1 MTDRLEFQEYFSG
14 GGISR
19 HWLLVRTPLEIL
31 DLKCIQLGE
40 PKSVSDK
47 DALKALFRSFG
58 EVLNLSDG
66 RRVRFPGKSV
76 GKMIGQCGVDL
87 RLIASAFNVLF
98 ANSVLAWSEPELPI
112 PGHKVHP
119 DVMAYHQYVVKF
131 DWSGQTYFAR
141 FTVRESRSTPKS
153 RNDVH
158 AATISRVSL
167 YKMEDAT
174 STGLG
179 QNQAEDIAPFTDK
192 KIAYF
197 FLAVKAVNVA
207 AEKRAKEGMTAR
219 ERLQLAYEIAFLPR
233 RLNGLFRG
241 WLKDPASVTEDEL
254 KALDEAAML
263 HLPLPQG
270 GYASV
275 RALYR
280 LAAYQAGSCDY
291 GMRGFIDNVRRRLNR
306 PALAV
311 TEVPSGMVKDV
322 VLPKYRVPEF

>member
-1 MTDRLEFQEYFSG
+1 MMYMIGARHEFQLYFAN

-19 HWLLVRTPLEIL
+19 HWMLVRTPLEIR
-31 DLKCIQLGE
+31 DLKGVYVGE
-40 PKSVSDK
+40 QKAVADK

-87 RLIASAFNVLF
+87 RSIAPVFNVLF

-119 DVMAYHQYVVKF
+119 DVMAYHQYVAKF
-131 DWSGQTYFAR
+131 NWSGCAYFVR

-167 YKMEDAT
+167 YKMEGAT

-179 QNQAEDIAPFTDK
+179 QNQAEDTAPFTDNK
-192 KIAYF
+192 LSYF
-197 FLAVKAVNVA
+197 FAAVKAVVA
-207 AEKRAKEGMTAR
+207 ENERGKLDAAKKAKEEM
-219 ERLQLAYEIAFLPR
+219 
-233 RLNGLFRG
+233 
-241 WLKDPASVTEDEL
+241 K
-254 KALDEAAML
+254 
-263 HLPLPQG
+263 
-270 GYASV
+270 
-275 RALYR
+275 
-280 LAAYQAGSCDY
+280 
-291 GMRGFIDNVRRRLNR
+291 
-306 PALAV
+306 
-311 TEVPSGMVKDV
+311 
-322 VLPKYRVPEF
+322 

>member
-1 MTDRLEFQEYFSG
+1 MTDRLEFQEYFSS

-31 DLKCIQLGE
+31 DLKCVQFGE
-40 PKSVSDK
+40 PKCVSDK
-47 DALKALFRSFG
+47 DALKVLFRSFG

-87 RLIASAFNVLF
+87 RSIAPVFKVLF

-119 DVMAYHQYVVKF
+119 DVMAYHQYVAKF
-131 DWSGQTYFAR
+131 NWSGCAYFAR

-179 QNQAEDIAPFTDK
+179 QNQAEDIAPFTDNK
-192 KIAYF
+192 LSYF
-197 FLAVKAVNVA
+197 FAAVKAVVVQNERGKLD
-207 AEKRAKEGMTAR
+207 AEKKAN
-219 ERLQLAYEIAFLPR
+219 LIQ
-233 RLNGLFRG
+233 GL
-241 WLKDPASVTEDEL
+241 
-254 KALDEAAML
+254 LD
-263 HLPLPQG
+263 
-270 GYASV
+270 
-275 RALYR
+275 
-280 LAAYQAGSCDY
+280 D
-291 GMRGFIDNVRRRLNR
+291 
-306 PALAV
+306 
-311 TEVPSGMVKDV
+311 
-322 VLPKYRVPEF
+322 

>member
-1 MTDRLEFQEYFSG
+1 MGVRHEFQLYFAN

-19 HWLLVRTPLEIL
+19 HWMLVRTPLEIR
-31 DLKCIQLGE
+31 DLKGVYVGE
-40 PKSVSDK
+40 QKAVADK

-58 EVLNLSDG
+58 EILNLSDG

-87 RLIASAFNVLF
+87 RSIAPVFNVLF

-119 DVMAYHQYVVKF
+119 DVMAYHQYVAKF
-131 DWSGQTYFAR
+131 NWSGCAYFVR

-179 QNQAEDIAPFTDK
+179 QNQAEDIAPFTDNK
-192 KIAYF
+192 LSYF
-197 FLAVKAVNVA
+197 FAAVKAVVDA
-207 AEKRAKEGMTAR
+207 ALVKEKGESK
-219 ERLQLAYEIAFLPR
+219 
-233 RLNGLFRG
+233 
-241 WLKDPASVTEDEL
+241 
-254 KALDEAAML
+254 
-263 HLPLPQG
+263 
-270 GYASV
+270 
-275 RALYR
+275 
-280 LAAYQAGSCDY
+280 
-291 GMRGFIDNVRRRLNR
+291 
-306 PALAV
+306 
-311 TEVPSGMVKDV
+311 
-322 VLPKYRVPEF
+322 